1 MTALQSFD
9 FVVVG
14 GRLTGIVL
22 ASRLTEDHNVQVLV
36 IEAGKDLTM
45 DPRVN
50 TPSMSSALGVLG
62 GRRMEIPLERMLGG
76 SSAINTLIFTPVAK
90 SNIDA
95 WADLGNPGWGYAS
108 FSKWMSKAYNF
119 PNSPWETN
127 GHGPLSI
134 SIPAED
140 SGWPKVWRDTI
151 AALGYPISMDPFT
164 GEYYGAVASPEAVQP
179 SSKQRSYVGSAYLQP
194 ALSRT
199 NFTVW
204 TETTVD
210 KILFD
215 TKPVAENKDSVAAG
229 VRFTRN
235 GEKGTVSARKE
246 IILSAG
252 TFHSPKILEL
262 SGVGDAKLLQS
273 LGIEVVVDNPYVGE
287 NLQSHPYCTMT
298 FEAVDHKDYQTID
311 DLIRQEPAA
320 IAEAMK
326 RYEQEKSGPFMKSG
340 LNATAQPPLPS
351 DLLTADGSSD
361 PRFVRSVLSF
371 KTEASALYYS
381 FAGYAMLGGEGG
393 FAPMP
398 TGVKN
403 WFTAATLLAHP
414 LSRGSTHI
422 TSESPSSMGPAIDP
436 KYLSHPFDV
445 EVLSRHLQQLYAIF
459 RTEPLA
465 SHLVQGGNHLPS
477 TVDFSNLD
485 EVRDYVHQTAVAAHH
500 YSSTCS
506 MMPREFGGVVNEQ
519 LKVYGCKN
527 LRVCDFSIAP
537 FIPRCNPQATVYG
550 ISEHGASI
558 IKSSS

>member
-1 MTALQSFD
+1 M
-9 FVVVG
+9 
-14 GRLTGIVL
+14 
-22 ASRLTEDHNVQVLV
+22 
-36 IEAGKDLTM
+36 IELLIYCQTQ
-45 DPRVN
+45 
-50 TPSMSSALGVLG
+50 GVLG

-351 DLLTADGSSD
+351 DLLTADGSSEFD
-361 PRFVRSVLSF
+361 RIFQECRDRAKPGKATPAFIKAHDSCALY
-371 KTEASALYYS
+371 SALRQKRRPCTIH
-381 FAGYAMLGGEGG
+381 LLD
-393 FAPMP
+393 MP
-398 TGVKN
+398 CLEVKVDLPQCQLESKIGSRQPRY
-403 WFTAATLLAHP
+403 WRT
-414 LSRGSTHI
+414 LSRVDLPTSRQNLHRPWDPLLIQSISLIHSTWRFFRGI
-422 TSESPSSMGPAIDP
+422 YNSYMQSSEPSP
-436 KYLSHPFDV
+436 
-445 EVLSRHLQQLYAIF
+445 
-459 RTEPLA
+459 
-465 SHLVQGGNHLPS
+465 
-477 TVDFSNLD
+477 
-485 EVRDYVHQTAVAAHH
+485 
-500 YSSTCS
+500 
-506 MMPREFGGVVNEQ
+506 
-519 LKVYGCKN
+519 
-527 LRVCDFSIAP
+527 LRV
-537 FIPRCNPQATVYG
+537 T
-550 ISEHGASI
+550 
-558 IKSSS
+558 